1 MTQMF
6 KRFLNKHKIKGEIAP
21 IPKQSEDKIE
31 LINSSRPTPIG
42 MLVDEKLIYNK
53 TKDLPRSIH
62 TYTDKELAEHY
73 NIYVEYVSF
82 NITDKTLAIIKES
95 ETHNAHI
102 QVSKELKDE
111 ENAFMIEIGLYIMRK
126 DEDGKFRD
134 YQTREKNEKRVKPIK
149 HREYIARAI
158 MIPRYDIE
166 EVLKGYDSSKPKMDE
181 VKLVRDLAKKY
192 KTTERQ
198 VIRRIQDIRQI
209 NSIGDAYKRYVPDNL
224 EE

>member
-1 MTQMF
+1 
-6 KRFLNKHKIKGEIAP
+6 
-21 IPKQSEDKIE
+21 
-31 LINSSRPTPIG
+31 
-42 MLVDEKLIYNK
+42 MLVEEKLICNK

-62 TYTDKELAEHY
+62 TYTDKELAEYY
-73 NIYVEYVSF
+73 NIYVEYASF

-95 ETHNAHI
+95 KTHNAHI

-134 YQTREKNEKRVKPIK
+134 YQTRKKNEKRVKPIK

-158 MIPRYDIE
+158 MIPRCDIE
-166 EVLKGYDSSKPKMDE
+166 EVLKKYDNSKPKMMDE
-181 VKLVRDLAKKY
+181 VKLIRDLAKKY

-209 NSIGDAYKRYVPDNL
+209 NSIGDAYKKYIPDNL